1 MVLAHS
7 IDQSIPPGPP
17 GPNSDNLPRGFPV
30 GETDGAIA
38 IKQFG
43 MDRDSTARAIENKSH
58 SSLFEYGWALRYGVA
73 PIMVALGLAVRSLL
87 APVLTSE
94 TVYTYFV
101 PSVLVSAWLGG
112 LGPGLVA
119 TALSVLAATFL
130 LPGAPNLSTGS
141 IANAVAFVL
150 IGGVIS
156 WGGELLHQSRRRTM
170 AMTRDALARE
180 AHLQSILDTVPE
192 AMIVIDERG
201 IMRSFSSAAER
212 LFGYGEDE
220 ALGQNVKILMPTPY
234 RENHDGYLQRYIRTG
249 ERHIIGIGR
258 VVVGLRKDGST
269 FPMELAVGEMNSG
282 NRRFFTGFIRDL
294 TERQKTEARLQELQ
308 SELVHISRLTA
319 MGEMASTLAHELNQP
334 LSAISNYL
342 KGSRNLLEGRSDEN
356 ATTIRSALDKAA
368 DQAVRAG
375 QIIRR
380 LRDFVSRGETERR
393 AESIGKLVEE
403 ASALALVGVKDRGIR
418 VQFQFD
424 PSVDLVLADRV
435 QIQQVLLNLI
445 RNAMDAM
452 ETSEVRD
459 LTIAIAPTDK
469 NFVRISVAD
478 TGSGVAPE
486 VAKQLFQPFVTTKRH
501 GMGVGLSI
509 SRTIVEAHGGQ
520 IWVEQNPLGGT
531 IFRFTLPTVS
541 NGDIDSA
548 A

>member
-531 IFRFTLPTVS
+531 IFHFTLPTVN

>member
-1 MVLAHS
+1 
-7 IDQSIPPGPP
+7 
-17 GPNSDNLPRGFPV
+17 
-30 GETDGAIA
+30 
-38 IKQFG
+38 
-43 MDRDSTARAIENKSH
+43 MDRDSTAKAIENKGH
-58 SSLFEYGWALRYGVA
+58 SSLFEYGWALRYGIA
-73 PIMVALGLAVRSLL
+73 PITVALGLAVRSLL
-87 APVLTSE
+87 APVMTGE

-119 TALSVLAATFL
+119 TALSVLATIFL
-130 LPGAPNLSTGS
+130 VTGAPSLPTTS
-141 IANAVAFVL
+141 IANGLAFVL
-150 IGGVIS
+150 IGAVIS

-212 LFGYGEDE
+212 LFGYREDE
-220 ALGQNVKILMPTPY
+220 AVGQNVKVLMPTPY
-234 RENHDGYLQRYIRTG
+234 RESHDSYLQRYIHTG

-258 VVVGLRKDGST
+258 VVVGQRKDGST
-269 FPMELAVGEMNSG
+269 FPMELAVGEMNSN

-342 KGSRNLLEGRSDEN
+342 KGSRNLLDGHSDEN
-356 ATTIRSALDKAA
+356 STTIRSAIDKAA

-393 AESIGKLVEE
+393 AEGISKLVEE
-403 ASALALVGVKDRGIR
+403 ASALAMVGVKDRGIR

-424 PSVDLVLADRV
+424 LSVDLVLADRV

-445 RNAMDAM
+445 RNSMDAM
-452 ETSEVRD
+452 EASEVRD

-469 NFVRISVAD
+469 GFVRISVID
-478 TGSGVAPE
+478 TGSGIAPE
-486 VAKQLFQPFVTTKRH
+486 VAKQLFQPFVTTKRD

-531 IFRFTLPTVS
+531 IFHFTLPSVGHG
-541 NGDIDSA
+541 NVDSA
-548 A
+548 T